1 MQGKSRRSKRCGS
14 ETRNSP
20 IDAGL
25 ENHSAEDQ
33 ETQVYLLSNTP
44 SKIPKIRHMP
54 LSRYP
59 STASARLFSIGCKWP
74 LDSTS
79 EGQCMDWSHMQSI
92 ATLQLSLR
100 IERSDR

>member
-44 SKIPKIRHMP
+44 SKLPKIRHMP
-54 LSRYP
+54 ISRHP
-59 STASARLFSIGCKWP
+59 STASGRLFSIGCKWP
-74 LDSTS
+74 LDCPSG
-79 EGQCMDWSHMQSI
+79 GQCMGWRQMQSI
-92 ATLQLSLR
+92 ATIPMTLR
-100 IERSDR
+100 IDM